1 MRKAIIVLIGFL
13 VFVFLG
19 LSCKAEIKNNNNL
32 IIASW
37 NVQNLFDATDDGT
50 EEGYAQ
56 FTSKGLWTEELYKQ
70 RLSKSVQVLSTG
82 KLKKANV
89 IILNEVENENVVKD
103 LVSSREMKSR
113 GFNYFAFAKRPGD
126 AIGTAVISTI
136 EISRAVIHETLYRPI
151 LQVDINY
158 EQSPIS
164 VLAIHAK
171 SRIEGKEETAHLRLD
186 TAQTLSD
193 ISEEI
198 LNENPTV
205 LVIAAGDFNDTYEDK
220 NMMSSESGNSPLR
233 VSSKKT
239 HGNHWY
245 CFWMDSERNIFPPG
259 SYYWSKTSGWESFD
273 NILIKNISSG
283 LEISKSG
290 VLFEGI
296 LKTVDGKPNAFNRN
310 LMTGVSDHLPVWIS
324 VF

>member
-1 MRKAIIVLIGFL
+1 
-13 VFVFLG
+13 
-19 LSCKAEIKNNNNL
+19 
-32 IIASW
+32 
-37 NVQNLFDATDDGT
+37 
-50 EEGYAQ
+50 
-56 FTSKGLWTEELYKQ
+56 
-70 RLSKSVQVLSTG
+70 
-82 KLKKANV
+82 
-89 IILNEVENENVVKD
+89 
-103 LVSSREMKSR
+103 MKSR

-233 VSSKKT
+233 VSSKMNPLHQKKHMEIIGIAFGWIQKET
-239 HGNHWY
+239 
-245 CFWMDSERNIFPPG
+245 SFPR
-259 SYYWSKTSGWESFD
+259 
-273 NILIKNISSG
+273 G
-283 LEISKSG
+283 LTTGQRHQVGK
-290 VLFEGI
+290 VLTTF
-296 LKTVDGKPNAFNRN
+296 
-310 LMTGVSDHLPVWIS
+310 S
-324 VF
+324 